1 MGIEMGSIEPG
12 IQLMGLGEF
21 GVLNSYVK
29 GVLDIEVMG
38 VL

>member
-1 MGIEMGSIEPG
+1 MGPIKPG
-12 IQLMGLGEF
+12 IHLMGWRELGA
-21 GVLNSYVK
+21 LDCDVK